1 MYEPL
6 KEILGDLFT
15 ADVEAKLTASGK
27 KVLVDSKN
35 FIPLEKYD
43 AEHEKVK
50 ALEERIIAYE
60 ADMKTL
66 KKAAEGNADLQSQIA
81 TLQENHKTEKEALTK
96 REKEIEKS
104 FKIKEALLNSGVEDA
119 EARNLLAPKFANIEV
134 DDKGELKGFEEALKP
149 IKENKAFTGMFGKIV
164 ITGAEHENGND
175 SNLGE
180 WSSKNPFSKA
190 TFNMTEQIKLRK
202 EQPELAKKLMAAAVN

>member
-1 MYEPL
+1 M
-6 KEILGDLFT
+6 
-15 ADVEAKLTASGK
+15 
-27 KVLVDSKN
+27 
-35 FIPLEKYD
+35 
-43 AEHEKVK
+43 
-50 ALEERIIAYE
+50 
-60 ADMKTL
+60 
-66 KKAAEGNADLQSQIA
+66 
-81 TLQENHKTEKEALTK
+81 
-96 REKEIEKS
+96 
-104 FKIKEALLNSGVEDA
+104 LNSGVEDA